1 MKKLMIAAIVAAML
15 ISNASVYADDAAEVK
30 PANDSQMAEQNEV
43 KEKIPYYVYDKAT
56 VKSVENGSINCTTND
71 DEEISLILNVSED
84 TLILDNNGNKISLS
98 DLKEGTVIYAYD
110 SPYNARILIYPA
122 TFKPYVI
129 VAATDENVNFCL
141 DAFSK
146 DPDSKETR
154 YVSDGGKLA
163 VNISDETE
171 FKGYDGSE
179 ITDKDLES
187 RIALITYTDSTRSIP
202 AITTAKKV
210 TILGAVPVVLPDLTE
225 ERPVVSEDT
234 PTVLPDLSEER
245 PVVTESETD
254 KTIKVAFDGEKMN
267 FDVDPIIENGRTLVP
282 FRAIFEKL
290 DCAVSYSETDGGKFV
305 EAQRGDDVVLLE
317 IGKDTMLVNG
327 KEVKLDAPAKIVDGR
342 TLVPLRAVS
351 ESMDCTV
358 DWLDDVKTASIHKK
372 HGQHIIDS
380 GRIEK
385 SITDSDG
392 TVLMNI
398 SAVYPIIADETG
410 SDAFIADI
418 NKSYKEN
425 AEKYVSDIEKTF
437 TKDDAAEMRKA
448 MGENFRPMQFTLT
461 FKVNTDRKNLLSI
474 TNTDYQNANG
484 AHPNTQRTSR
494 TFQTLMNKELALTD
508 VFDAEQDAVNKTV
521 YDTFK
526 AKLEKEVEEYSEEN
540 AKELEKELANVNFYL
555 TDNSVVMY
563 FNPYQILPYA
573 FGAPSVELKYGEK
586 DSPVKLDLSEA
597 KLDALEIVLDGNP
610 TTGFTWE
617 AVEADSEIVD
627 IKSEYKQDEA
637 AEDMAG
643 VGGKYTFTVTGK
655 SNGNAQIKLCYMRS
669 FEGEGSIQK
678 TVIVKVYV
686 DENGKV
692 TVLDRTEK

>member
-15 ISNASVYADDAAEVK
+15 LSNASVYSDDMVGAK
-30 PANDSQMAEQNEV
+30 PVVNDTKTTEQNEM

-56 VKSVENGSINCTTND
+56 VKSVEDGVINCTTND
-71 DEEISLILNVSED
+71 DKEISLILNVSED

-110 SPYNARILIYPA
+110 SPYNARIMIYPA

-146 DPDSKETR
+146 DPDSEETR

-187 RIALITYTDSTRSIP
+187 RIALVTYTDSTRSIP

-234 PTVLPDLSEER
+234 PTVLPDLSQDR
-245 PVVTESETD
+245 PVVTVPETD
-254 KTIKVAFDGEKMN
+254 NTIKVTFDGEKME

-290 DCAVSYSETDGGKFV
+290 GCEVSYSETDEGKFV
-305 EAQRGDDVVLLE
+305 EAKGNGTELVIE
-317 IGKDTMLVNG
+317 IGKSSMTVNG
-327 KEVKLDAPAKIVDGR
+327 EQKELDVPAKIVDGR

-358 DWLDDVKTASIHKK
+358 DWLED
-372 HGQHIIDS
+372 
-380 GRIEK
+380 
-385 SITDSDG
+385 
-392 TVLMNI
+392 
-398 SAVYPIIADETG
+398 
-410 SDAFIADI
+410 
-418 NKSYKEN
+418 
-425 AEKYVSDIEKTF
+425 EKTVSI
-437 TKDDAAEMRKA
+437 K
-448 MGENFRPMQFTLT
+448 
-461 FKVNTDRKNLLSI
+461 KN
-474 TNTDYQNANG
+474 
-484 AHPNTQRTSR
+484 
-494 TFQTLMNKELALTD
+494 
-508 VFDAEQDAVNKTV
+508 
-521 YDTFK
+521 
-526 AKLEKEVEEYSEEN
+526 SESF
-540 AKELEKELANVNFYL
+540 A
-555 TDNSVVMY
+555 
-563 FNPYQILPYA
+563 QI
-573 FGAPSVELKYGEK
+573 EEK
-586 DSPVKLDLSEA
+586 DGAV
-597 KLDALEIVLDGNP
+597 EIVLAGNP

-617 AVEADSEIVD
+617 AVEADAEIAE

-637 AEDMAG
+637 EEDMVG

-655 SNGNAQIKLCYMRS
+655 SKGKTQIKLCYMRS

-678 TVIVKVYV
+678 TVTVKINV

-692 TVLDRTEK
+692 TVLDHTEK

>member
-1 MKKLMIAAIVAAML
+1 MKKLMVAAIVAAML
-15 ISNASVYADDAAEVK
+15 LSNASVFSDDAVAVK
-30 PANDSQMAEQNEV
+30 PVNDTQTSEQDEM

-56 VKSVENGSINCTTND
+56 VKSVEDGTINCTTFD
-71 DEEISLILNVSED
+71 DKEISLILNVSED
-84 TLILDNNGNKISLS
+84 TLILDNNGNKLSLS

-110 SPYNARILIYPA
+110 SPYNARIMIYPA

-146 DPDSKETR
+146 DPDSEETR

-179 ITDKDLES
+179 IADKDLES

-234 PTVLPDLSEER
+234 PTVLPDLSQDR
-245 PVVTESETD
+245 PVVTAPETD
-254 KTIKVAFDGEKMN
+254 NAVKVTFDGEEMN
-267 FDVDPIIENGRTLVP
+267 FDVAPIIENGRTLVP

-290 DCAVSYSETDGGKFV
+290 GCEVSYSETDEGKFV
-305 EAQRGDDVVLLE
+305 EAKGNGTAIVIE
-317 IGKDTMLVNG
+317 IGKDSMTVNG
-327 KEVKLDAPAKIVDGR
+327 EQKELDAPAKIVDGR

-358 DWLDDVKTASIHKK
+358 DWLDDVKTVSIKK
-372 HGQHIIDS
+372 N
-380 GRIEK
+380 IEF
-385 SITDSDG
+385 
-392 TVLMNI
+392 
-398 SAVYPIIADETG
+398 SA
-410 SDAFIADI
+410 
-418 NKSYKEN
+418 K
-425 AEKYVSDIEKTF
+425 IE
-437 TKDDAAEMRKA
+437 
-448 MGENFRPMQFTLT
+448 
-461 FKVNTDRKNLLSI
+461 
-474 TNTDYQNANG
+474 
-484 AHPNTQRTSR
+484 
-494 TFQTLMNKELALTD
+494 
-508 VFDAEQDAVNKTV
+508 
-521 YDTFK
+521 
-526 AKLEKEVEEYSEEN
+526 
-540 AKELEKELANVNFYL
+540 
-555 TDNSVVMY
+555 
-563 FNPYQILPYA
+563 
-573 FGAPSVELKYGEK
+573 EK
-586 DSPVKLDLSEA
+586 DGALD
-597 KLDALEIVLDGNP
+597 IVLAGNP

-617 AVEADSEIVD
+617 AVEADAEIAE

-637 AEDMAG
+637 DEDMVG

-655 SNGNAQIKLCYMRS
+655 SKGETQIKLCYMRS

-678 TVIVKVYV
+678 TVIVKVSV

-692 TVLDRTEK
+692 TVLDHTEK